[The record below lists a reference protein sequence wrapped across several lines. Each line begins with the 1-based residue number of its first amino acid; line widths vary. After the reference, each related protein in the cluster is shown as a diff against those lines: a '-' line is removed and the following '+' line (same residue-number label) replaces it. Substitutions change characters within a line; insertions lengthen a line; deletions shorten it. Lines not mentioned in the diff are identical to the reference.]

1 MHIDP
6 SLLRAFA
13 AEGNALGD
21 WTIAQRRALHSH
33 PELSGQETQT
43 QAYLLARLAELGIPT
58 ETYPGQCAVIGLIE
72 GALPGPTVG
81 LRADMDAL
89 PIEEPGGCPFAS
101 TTPGVMHA
109 CGHDAH
115 MAIQLG
121 VAKLLL
127 ARRATLPGNIK
138 LLFEHAEETTGG
150 AAQMMAAGCMEQPHV
165 DAVLGLHMRPGM
177 PVGQLT
183 TRIGALSGSS
193 DGIRMEIRGRASH
206 GAYPEGGADA
216 IVGAAQVITAL
227 QTLVSRNTSPL
238 DSAVLTI
245 GAIEGGTAGNVI
257 CEQVYLRGTLRTLRA
272 DTRRLLHRRIAEVVD
287 CTCAAMGCEGRVEIS
302 EGYPALVNDAALTPV
317 ALEVMRALLGP
328 AHVMVREQPSMG
340 VESFGYFTQAA
351 PGVYYDL
358 GCGEGTGLH
367 TRAFRIDE
375 ACLPLA
381 VGLHAAITWAL
392 LHAIGNE
399 EAGRPHGVSPTA
411 MV

>member
-6 SLLRAFA
+6 NLLRAFA
-13 AEGNALGD
+13 AEGKALGD
-21 WTIAQRRALHSH
+21 WTISQRRALHRH

-43 QAYLLARLAELGIPT
+43 QAYLLARLAELGIPAQ
-58 ETYPGQCAVIGLIE
+58 TYPGQCAVIGLIE

-89 PIEEPGGCPFAS
+89 PIEEPDECPFAS

-121 VAKLLL
+121 VAKLLM
-127 ARRATLPGNIK
+127 ARRATLRGNIK

-150 AAQMMAAGCMEQPHV
+150 AAQMMAAGCMEHPRV

-183 TRIGALSGSS
+183 TRTGALSGSS
-193 DGIRMEIRGRASH
+193 DGIHIAIHGRASH

-216 IVGAAQVITAL
+216 IVAAAQVITAL
-227 QTLVSRNTSPL
+227 QTLASRNTSPL
-238 DSAVLTI
+238 DSAVLTL
-245 GAIEGGTAGNVI
+245 GTIEGGTAGNVI
-257 CEQVYLRGTLRTLRA
+257 CEQVRLRGTLRTLRP
-272 DTRRLLHRRIAEVVD
+272 DTRMLLHRRIDEVVNLA
-287 CTCAAMGCEGRVEIS
+287 CAAMGCEGRVEIC
-302 EGYPALVNDAALTPV
+302 EGYPALINDAALTPI
-317 ALEVMRALLGP
+317 ALEVMRAMLGP
-328 AHVMVREQPSMG
+328 AQVIVREQPSMG
-340 VESFGYFTQAA
+340 VESFSYFAQAA

-367 TRAFRIDE
+367 TRTFHIDE
-375 ACLPLA
+375 TCLPLA
-381 VGLHAAITWAL
+381 VGLHAAIAWAL
-392 LHAIGNE
+392 LLDI
-399 EAGRPHGVSPTA
+399 S
-411 MV
+411 